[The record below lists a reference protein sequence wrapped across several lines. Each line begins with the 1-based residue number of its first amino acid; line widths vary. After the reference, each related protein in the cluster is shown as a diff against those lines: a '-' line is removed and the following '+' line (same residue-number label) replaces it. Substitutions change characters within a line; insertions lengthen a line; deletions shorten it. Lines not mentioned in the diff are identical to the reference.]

1 MDVKVKNMR
10 RICSI
15 FIFMILGLRLTYGQ
29 ECAEFNK
36 TNATTTEFI
45 EIVSSKAFEKKGEES
60 IENARELLKKDLQ
73 LQMAAAI
80 LTEVKSETNYT
91 VQEGNGQFSDFFQSQ
106 MKTETSANLSF
117 ATMDFC
123 EDKKARIVYG
133 KYQINKRDLATATL
147 QNCMSNMTA
156 LNAEIKGIIYSESK
170 IDVQSV
176 KKKYLNIYKDF
187 QTAIHL
193 NSDLNLEKWDS
204 LIKIYNEEMGRLAN
218 SQDQVEFET
227 EFDKAKN
234 KLKSSSYSEA
244 IGILNRLKL
253 DHYNNEELN
262 RTLDNAIIEY
272 KAFVLRKAGEQ
283 KNQRDFVGALT
294 TLAAYCGLI
303 TCDEQVIQLREDLSK
318 RYLVDE
324 AEKFRKAIKFDEPLN
339 VEKHKSTIDLHKDA
353 DRELYEEV
361 CEEYNDF
368 HIKMGMKQVLAN
380 KAKRE
385 YWKAYGVINELEN
398 RYGKRDSELKKLKSQ
413 IQTRILRE
421 EVRLEKSKRAKT
433 MSIWIGSD
441 LFSNDVLLDSI
452 NRFVPNDYMFTYSF
466 ALYWKYKFEKKYRKD
481 YPVRSDFLGV
491 KFRVLDYGSRA
502 LIAGNTDSNDF
513 TYQDKYAFDLGID
526 GYTFR
531 VLHYAVS
538 MNLNEDW
545 RFSSP
550 NYYQLSVGFRMP
562 LSIFSWVTDFNVR
575 SQLKGEGYAF
585 LSSGLSLR
593 FDCNRKFNRKDK
605 LKIKAEKFS

>member
-1 MDVKVKNMR
+1 
-10 RICSI
+10 
-15 FIFMILGLRLTYGQ
+15 
-29 ECAEFNK
+29 
-36 TNATTTEFI
+36 
-45 EIVSSKAFEKKGEES
+45 
-60 IENARELLKKDLQ
+60 
-73 LQMAAAI
+73 
-80 LTEVKSETNYT
+80 
-91 VQEGNGQFSDFFQSQ
+91 
-106 MKTETSANLSF
+106 
-117 ATMDFC
+117 
-123 EDKKARIVYG
+123 
-133 KYQINKRDLATATL
+133 
-147 QNCMSNMTA
+147 
-156 LNAEIKGIIYSESK
+156 
-170 IDVQSV
+170 
-176 KKKYLNIYKDF
+176 
-187 QTAIHL
+187 
-193 NSDLNLEKWDS
+193 
-204 LIKIYNEEMGRLAN
+204 
-218 SQDQVEFET
+218 
-227 EFDKAKN
+227 
-234 KLKSSSYSEA
+234 
-244 IGILNRLKL
+244 
-253 DHYNNEELN
+253 
-262 RTLDNAIIEY
+262 
-272 KAFVLRKAGEQ
+272 
-283 KNQRDFVGALT
+283 
-294 TLAAYCGLI
+294 
-303 TCDEQVIQLREDLSK
+303 
-318 RYLVDE
+318 
-324 AEKFRKAIKFDEPLN
+324 
-339 VEKHKSTIDLHKDA
+339 
-353 DRELYEEV
+353 LYEEV

-502 LIAGNTDSNDF
+502 LIAGNTESNDF
-513 TYQDKYAFDLGID
+513 TYQEKYAFDLGID